1 LYAHCGEPIG
11 YCLEALVGAKQQ
23 AMNSRLPLALA
34 TPLLIAL
41 ALFGLMGGGQRQG
54 AERLQAMPALLIAAG
69 LLIARAASYGRH
81 RQRLLR
87 AVKEIESG
95 PP

>member
-1 LYAHCGEPIG
+1 LYARSREPISNG
-11 YCLEALVGAKQQ
+11 PKALVGAKQQ
-23 AMNSRLPLALA
+23 AMNTRLPLALA

-54 AERLQAMPALLIAAG
+54 AERLQAMPALFIAAG

-87 AVKEIESG
+87 AVKELESG